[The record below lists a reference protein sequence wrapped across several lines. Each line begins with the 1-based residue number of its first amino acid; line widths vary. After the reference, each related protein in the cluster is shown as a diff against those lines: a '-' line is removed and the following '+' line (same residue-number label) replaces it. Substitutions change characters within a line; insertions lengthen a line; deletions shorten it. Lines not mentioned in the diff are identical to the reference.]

1 LVGNFASSPNTHIT
15 TNHTHRP
22 MKLRPLILAV
32 LAAAPLASAST
43 GPLKEKALALAASNK
58 DSVVQLS
65 ATVEIEMTAGDLPTK
80 KEERKLE
87 TSGCIIS
94 KDGLIVVPLST
105 LDLAAAADGRMVNT
119 QKGPLKI
126 SAKSTTK
133 EVKIIM
139 PDGTETPAKVAFKDA
154 DLDLAFIRPEKADG
168 VTFTPVDIANSA
180 PFAMQEDAIILGRLG
195 KDLNREPVVM
205 TSEIISII
213 TKPRTFARVGAP
225 CLGMPIFNSDGKFV
239 GFGINRFSAKGEDS
253 DQGPTSANVVLPAAD
268 LIESAAQA
276 K

>member
-1 LVGNFASSPNTHIT
+1 
-15 TNHTHRP
+15 
-22 MKLRPLILAV
+22 MKLRSLLLATLV
-32 LAAAPLASAST
+32 AAPFASAST

-65 ATVEIEMTAGDLPTK
+65 ATVEIEMTAGDHPAK

-87 TSGCIIS
+87 TTGCIIS

-105 LDLAAAADGRMVNT
+105 LDVAAAADGRTINT
-119 QKGPLKI
+119 PQGPLKI

-154 DLDLAFIRPEKADG
+154 DLDLAFIRPETAEG
-168 VTFTPVDIANSA
+168 VSFTPIDIANSA
-180 PFAMQEDAIILGRLG
+180 PLGMLDDVIILGRLS
-195 KDLNREPVVM
+195 KDLNREAVIM
-205 TSEIISII
+205 TTEIISII
-213 TKPRTFARVGAP
+213 SKPRTFARVGAP
-225 CLGMPIFNSDGKFV
+225 CLGMPAFNSEGKFI
-239 GFGINRFSAKGEDS
+239 GFGINRFSSKSEEG
-253 DQGPTSANVVLPAAD
+253 DQGGAANVILPAAD
-268 LIESAAQA
+268 LVESAAQA

>member
-1 LVGNFASSPNTHIT
+1 
-15 TNHTHRP
+15 
-22 MKLRPLILAV
+22 MKLRTLILAA
-32 LAAAPLASAST
+32 LAATPFASAST
-43 GPLKEKALALAASNK
+43 GPLKDKALALAASNK

-65 ATVEIEMTAGDLPTK
+65 ATVEIEMTAGDMPAK

-87 TSGCIIS
+87 TVGCVIS

-105 LDLAAAADGRMVNT
+105 LDLAAAADGRTVNT
-119 QKGPLKI
+119 PKGPLKI

-154 DLDLAFIRPEKADG
+154 DLDLAFIRPEKSEG
-168 VTFTPVDIANSA
+168 VTFTPVDITKSA
-180 PFAMQEDAIILGRLG
+180 EMKIQDDTIILGRLG

-213 TKPRTFARVGAP
+213 TKPRSFARVGAP
-225 CLGMPIFNSDGKFV
+225 CLGMPVFNGEGKFI
-239 GFGINRFSAKGEDS
+239 GFGVNRFSAKSDDS
-253 DQGPTSANVVLPAAD
+253 EQPSAANVVLPAAD
-268 LIESAAQA
+268 LIEAAAQA

>member
-1 LVGNFASSPNTHIT
+1 
-15 TNHTHRP
+15 
-22 MKLRPLILAV
+22 MKLRSLLLTALV
-32 LAAAPLASAST
+32 AAPLASAST

-65 ATVEIEMTAGDLPTK
+65 ATVEIEMTAGDLPSK

-87 TSGCIIS
+87 TTGCVIN

-105 LDLAAAADGRMVNT
+105 LDLAAAADGRTVNT

-133 EVKIIM
+133 EVKIIL
-139 PDGTETPAKVAFKDA
+139 PDGSEVPAKVAFKDV
-154 DLDLAFIRPEKADG
+154 DLDLAFIRPEKSEG
-168 VTFTPVDIANSA
+168 VTFTAVDTANSA
-180 PFAMQEDAIILGRLG
+180 SLGMLDDVIVLGRLG
-195 KDLNREPVVM
+195 KDLNREPVIM
-205 TSEIISII
+205 TSEIIAMI
-213 TKPRTFARVGAP
+213 TKPRTFARIGAP
-225 CLGMPIFNSDGKFV
+225 CLGMPVFNSEGKFI
-239 GFGINRFSAKGEDS
+239 GFGVNRFSAKGEDS
-253 DQGPTSANVVLPAAD
+253 DQGPSSANVILPAAD

>member
-1 LVGNFASSPNTHIT
+1 
-15 TNHTHRP
+15 
-22 MKLRPLILAV
+22 MKLRPLFIAALV
-32 LAAAPLASAST
+32 AAPFASAAT
-43 GPLKEKALALAASNK
+43 GPLKDKALALVASNK
-58 DSVVQLS
+58 NSVVQLS
-65 ATVEIEMTAGDLPTK
+65 ATVEIEMTAGDMPTK

-87 TSGCIIS
+87 TTGCIIN

-105 LDLAAAADGRMVNT
+105 LDLAAAADGRTVNT

-126 SAKSTTK
+126 SAKSNTK

-139 PDGTETPAKVAFKDA
+139 PDGSETPAKVAFKDA

-180 PFAMQEDAIILGRLG
+180 PFGLLEDAIILGRLG
-195 KDLNREPVVM
+195 KDLNREPVIM

-213 TKPRTFARVGAP
+213 TKPRMFARVGAP
-225 CLGMPIFNSDGKFV
+225 CLGMPVFNGDGKFV
-239 GFGINRFSAKGEDS
+239 GFGINRFSAKGEDN
-253 DQGPTSANVVLPAAD
+253 DQGPTSANVILPASE

>member
-1 LVGNFASSPNTHIT
+1 
-15 TNHTHRP
+15 
-22 MKLRPLILAV
+22 MQLRPLFLAV
-32 LAAAPLASAST
+32 LATAPFASAST
-43 GPLKEKALALAASNK
+43 GPLKDKALALLTSHK

-65 ATVEIEMTAGDLPTK
+65 ATVEIEMTAGDLPAK

-87 TSGCIIS
+87 TTGCVIS

-119 QKGPLKI
+119 PKGPLKI
-126 SAKSTTK
+126 SAKCNTK

-139 PDGTETPAKVAFKDA
+139 PDGSETPAKVAFKDA
-154 DLDLAFIRPEKADG
+154 DLDLAFIRPEKTEG
-168 VTFTPVDIANSA
+168 LTFTPVDIANSA
-180 PFAMQEDAIILGRLG
+180 VFAMQEDTIILGRLG
-195 KDLNREPVVM
+195 KDLNREPVIM

-225 CLGMPIFNSDGKFV
+225 CLGMPVFNGEGKLL

-253 DQGPTSANVVLPAAD
+253 DQGPTSANVVLPAAE